1 MMYQK
6 LILVIVLIIAT
17 VGASADKKKKKWPTD
32 PDYLARRDAT
42 IQAMDS
48 VLKYANTDPEPLM
61 LFADEKCKEFDNDPV
76 LMSGIAEG
84 FATRAGQIELSIQ
97 RFRELK
103 RMHPDFLDGYYNYA
117 LTIDAKAVEVKPE
130 GNLSRDESL
139 CKLAKAQMDSAKV
152 AFPNNQQPYVMWLR
166 RCTRYIFNDAIKK
179 EFEAEV
185 EAYRK
190 AFPQENVYYIAAN
203 ILSDN
208 DIKMEMT
215 NFNDNKLRS
224 DAEYERSQLALSY
237 FGRIDINAL
246 NSDQLNNLVYYYYE
260 STKSLYLDSEQKA
273 VFYEKGLDGARLG
286 LSKYPENINFNRF
299 ALYHAAEL
307 AKYDKEKY
315 KEYAIQAHANGEK
328 LMGGTDNLLREDY
341 FYTAIALQYMED
353 YSGAMNMYK
362 MALEKR
368 IPYIER
374 YHHCDSLTAFQ
385 NMADCYRGMGDYWQ
399 AIEQLKKMYNVRK
412 LKGQQLTGRDL
423 TALVRLYVPIGN
435 DTTKTQKERFQAFV
449 AIDEL
454 YGTCQDSIDAGNES
468 FMLAD
473 GYTGYYTAQRMRIRN
488 VMNGLSD
495 YVDRSDYLL
504 LDMAEEVVRR
514 IEPLPQ
520 KSDDELSYLKNAIE
534 TLWYNHYEKE
544 NYSEAIKYLTM
555 GQKYNPEKK
564 EVYQKN
570 ITVLQKNVK
579 KKR

>member
-1 MMYQK
+1 MMKYK
-6 LILVIVLIIAT
+6 RLILVLILVVAT
-17 VGASADKKKKKWPTD
+17 VGASADKKKKWPTD

-117 LTIDAKAVEVKPE
+117 LTLDAKAIEVKPE
-130 GNLSRDESL
+130 GNLSRDEDL
-139 CKLAKAQMDSAKV
+139 CKLSKAQIDSAKA
-152 AFPNNQQPYVMWLR
+152 AFPDNQQPYVMWLR
-166 RCTRYIFNDAIKK
+166 RCTRYVFNDAIKK
-179 EFEAEV
+179 EFETEV

-203 ILSDN
+203 ILSDD
-208 DIKMEMT
+208 DIKMEMA
-215 NFNDNKLRS
+215 NFNEDKLRS
-224 DAEYERSQLALSY
+224 DAEYERSQLALKY
-237 FGRIDINAL
+237 FGKIDINLL
-246 NSDQLNNLVYYYYE
+246 NSDQLNNLVYYYYQ
-260 STKSLYLDSEQKA
+260 STKSLYLGADQKA
-273 VFYEKGLDGARLG
+273 VFYAKGLEGAQLG
-286 LSKYPENINFNRF
+286 LTKYPENVNFNRF

-307 AKYDKEKY
+307 AKYDEEKC
-315 KEYAIQAHANGEK
+315 KEYATQAHLTSEK
-328 LMGGTDNLLREDY
+328 LMAGAEKLLREDY
-341 FYTAIALQYMED
+341 FYAAVAFQYMGEYMD
-353 YSGAMNMYK
+353 AINMYQT
-362 MALEKR
+362 ALERR
-368 IPYIER
+368 IPYNDR
-374 YHHCDSLTAFQ
+374 YHHCDSITAYQ
-385 NMADCYRGMGDYWQ
+385 NISECYTGMGDYAN
-399 AIEQLKKMYNVRK
+399 AIEQLKKLYNVRIR
-412 LKGQQLTGRDL
+412 KGYRLVGRDL
-423 TALVRLYVPIGN
+423 TALVRLYAPIGN
-435 DTTKTQKERFQAFV
+435 DTLRTQKERFEAFA

-454 YGTCQDSIDAGNES
+454 YGACQDSIDAGNVA
-468 FMLAD
+468 FMLAE
-473 GYTGYYTAQRMRIRN
+473 GYTGYYAAQRMRIRN

-534 TLWYNHYEKE
+534 TSWYNHYERG
-544 NYSEAIKYLTM
+544 NYSEAIKYLTI
-555 GQKYNPEKK
+555 GIRYNPEKK
-564 EVYQKN
+564 VVYQKN